1 MREIVVRFKNDI
13 QNKKFEEYRL
23 PVKYGY
29 DTGKKVIQI
38 MNRKLSNL
46 YKNNYLSVTY
56 VYDNQNQVLFVN
68 YLK

>member
-46 YKNNYLSVTY
+46 YKNDYLSVTY
-56 VYDNQNQVLFVN
+56 VYDNQNQMLFVN

>member
-1 MREIVVRFKNDI
+1 MREIVVQFKNDI
-13 QNKKFEEYRL
+13 QNKKHEEYRL

-46 YKNNYLSVTY
+46 YKNDYLSVTY
-56 VYDNQNQVLFVN
+56 VYDNQNQVIFIN

>member
-1 MREIVVRFKNDI
+1 MREIVVQFKNDI
-13 QNKKFEEYRL
+13 QNKKLEEYRL

-46 YKNNYLSVTY
+46 YKNDYLSVRY
-56 VYDNQNQVLFVN
+56 VYDNQNQVVFVN